1 MRHEETPLSIG
12 LVILIVLIGIFVES
26 CWSGSVADSD
36 IHSHKYIVV
45 AGKYY
50 PTEDIEYIETDV
62 VFHDKHVIIIH
73 FEDGTTYLKGWL
85 ALSFPALMNF
95 FLSAVRMR
103 SRR

>member
-50 PTEDIEYIETDV
+50 LTEDIEYIDDEDIE
-62 VFHDKHVIIIH
+62 DIEDLDD
-73 FEDGTTYLKGWL
+73 FEYE
-85 ALSFPALMNF
+85 SEE
-95 FLSAVRMR
+95 S
-103 SRR
+103 

>member
-1 MRHEETPLSIG
+1 MRHEETSLSHIG

-62 VFHDKHVIIIH
+62 VFHDKHVITIH
-73 FEDGTTYLKGWL
+73 FEDGTTYQTQEGQYVFAEAK
-85 ALSFPALMNF
+85 PEDT
-95 FLSAVRMR
+95 
-103 SRR
+103 

>member
-12 LVILIVLIGIFVES
+12 LVIVIVLIGIFVES

-62 VFHDKHVIIIH
+62 VFHDKHVITIH
-73 FEDGTTYLKGWL
+73 FEDGTTYQTQEGQYIFAEAK
-85 ALSFPALMNF
+85 PEDT
-95 FLSAVRMR
+95 
-103 SRR
+103 